1 MDQIK
6 IGKFIAS
13 MRKEQSMTQRQLADV
28 LNISDKTVSKWE
40 CGNGMPE
47 VALML
52 PLCEVLRINVNE
64 LLSGERLDGADYQR
78 KAEEKMM
85 ELVREREE
93 SKKKIILAVV
103 VCVLTI
109 LSGVTIILVSG
120 LLEMST
126 WLRAVLIAIAAIVT
140 VGGIGVACVLDMSA
154 GTFEC
159 RKCGT
164 RFVPSSA
171 AYIAGVHTI
180 TTRKL
185 KCPHCGQVSYC
196 KKRLTH

>member
-1 MDQIK
+1 MDQIT

-78 KAEEKMM
+78 KAEENMM

>member
-64 LLSGERLDGADYQR
+64 LL
-78 KAEEKMM
+78 
-85 ELVREREE
+85 
-93 SKKKIILAVV
+93 
-103 VCVLTI
+103 
-109 LSGVTIILVSG
+109 
-120 LLEMST
+120 
-126 WLRAVLIAIAAIVT
+126 
-140 VGGIGVACVLDMSA
+140 
-154 GTFEC
+154 
-159 RKCGT
+159 
-164 RFVPSSA
+164 
-171 AYIAGVHTI
+171 
-180 TTRKL
+180 
-185 KCPHCGQVSYC
+185 
-196 KKRLTH
+196 

>member
-78 KAEEKMM
+78 KAEENMM

>member
-78 KAEEKMM
+78 KAEENMM

-120 LLEMST
+120 LLEMMGFES
-126 WLRAVLIAIAAIVT
+126 VEDEKQ
-140 VGGIGVACVLDMSA
+140 VLDISA